1 MFCQQPAASSKY
13 KRREWEEIS
22 NYNRA
27 SDVRCGIV
35 WREKYTRVRLLDAF
49 LAMHWMFVCGS
60 LFSSSLSIAL
70 HFITH
75 NGQHFDTTSYHFV
88 CKATTVRWCIL
99 WILAYNMDFFSALL
113 SGAILWVF
121 FGYPSS
127 MHAMAQSLYM
137 PVIRFS
143 AWWVYVWLE
152 RVDEIKWIY
161 RLFYKTI
168 RRRRTKM
175 RMHTQ

>member
-121 FGYPSS
+121 FRVSFE
-127 MHAMAQSLYM
+127 HACNGPKSIYASNTILGMVSLCM
-137 PVIRFS
+137 VGACR
-143 AWWVYVWLE
+143 WN
-152 RVDEIKWIY
+152 
-161 RLFYKTI
+161 
-168 RRRRTKM
+168 KM
-175 RMHTQ
+175 NLSTFL